1 MPSFTSTYEEKSQYD
16 DRHGFGSYDKMQKEK
31 RESDAKYRDPFT
43 GGWISDMKDALSYA
57 YIFGAEMGGKGLVR
71 GMVWEDRPTDAQA
84 RITRDYLSQH
94 ITPEEQAKHAANYK
108 RIMSANPKNSDG
120 TDNWKVKALQ
130 TALTNHKEMAQ
141 FGQINQIS
149 HVAAIE
155 KDRKAREQADK
166 KCSVGNWFTPWKIP
180 GCIKNDII
188 EGEFVQGVFQK
199 IGEGLS
205 AVTDVVMEIPVLG
218 DALEFASDNYE
229 RIKDTVDDV
238 GQAIKNSGAVGK
250 GIYDALDT
258 VHETALKTGVFT
270 EDIMEGL
277 TGKDIEDISLF
288 DTGEVAAGV
297 VSGGAGFAL
306 LGNDLIQA
314 RKEEQRLTEMEKAL
328 EREYGDK
335 PAEPEKAEKAEKAET
350 YYADPSRDYIEM
362 PKPKKAPPKRPT
374 ADMASAQGPS
384 EAAPQST
391 GGRQK
396 APKPMGG
403 SGGGVCRPR
412 RKPIKCPS

>member
-1 MPSFTSTYEEKSQYD
+1 MPSFTSTYEQKSQYD
-16 DRHGFGSYDKMQKEK
+16 DEHGFGSYDKMQKEK
-31 RESDAKYRDPFT
+31 READAQYRDPFT
-43 GGWISDMKDALSYA
+43 GGWIVDMKDALSYA
-57 YIFGAEMGGKGLVR
+57 YIFGADMGGKGLHN
-71 GMVWEDRPTDAQA
+71 GMVWEDRPSDEMS
-84 RITRDYLSQH
+84 RITRDYLSEH
-94 ITPEEQAKHAANYK
+94 VSPEEQERHRDNYK
-108 RIMSANPKNSDG
+108 RIMRANPKNSDG

-130 TALTNHKEMAQ
+130 TTLKNHKEMAQ
-141 FGQINQIS
+141 FGQLNKIS
-149 HVAAIE
+149 HIAAVD
-155 KDRKAREQADK
+155 KDRKAKEQANK
-166 KCSVGNWFTPWKIP
+166 KCSAGDWFTPWKIP
-180 GCIKNDII
+180 GCVKNDII

-238 GQAIKNSGAVGK
+238 GQAIKNSGAVGEW
-250 GIYDALDT
+250 IYNAGDDL
-258 VHETALKTGVFT
+258 HEAALKTGVFT
-270 EDIMEGL
+270 QDIVEGL
-277 TGKDIEDISLF
+277 TGKDIEDVSLF
-288 DTGEVAAGV
+288 DTGEIVAGT

-306 LGNDLIQA
+306 LGNDLIQG
-314 RKEEQRLTEMEKAL
+314 RKEQQRLTAMEDAI
-328 EREYGDK
+328 EGEYGDK
-335 PAEPEKAEKAEKAET
+335 PVEAENREKAEKPQT
-350 YYADPSRDYIEM
+350 TSG
-362 PKPKKAPPKRPT
+362 PPIRPTATQPPIRPT

-396 APKPMGG
+396 APKPTGG